1 MVSIEER
8 LVNNSLL
15 IQERLGNIVNELEGI
30 KNASLQSGRAMV
42 DTESNNEQFA
52 IVSLGGAFG
61 GAIAGGFV
69 SSYLQ
74 ARFSNA
80 SRRNSDHLQE
90 LKERIVISLLDS
102 TLDRNFWSLETLFTG
117 FRITTNAIP
126 KSDDVLFQD
135 FMENHYSNIKT
146 ELGSVMRLESIY
158 SANERQ
164 IVETLKSRIEE
175 ALQQIHR
182 EGEVNEASITSSAET
197 IARRVLLDYNPNYI
211 RIGNYLNT
219 RHLYF
224 YPTPDPMIFFRNEK
238 EYGIFKAAHINEQH
252 NIQRVN
258 DVRAYVIQSL
268 GTIIADLQRGI
279 DNYGRD
285 RDSFLEQNGKLVDS
299 LLRAKYSTKLKF
311 EKKRIITRKGIVT
324 TRCRLT

>member
-1 MVSIEER
+1 MFKKSFFFVVLSLALTINILSLTFFGNGVAQTSVTLSAEPTAIQNSQGNSTLSHTSGVVSIEER

-146 ELGSVMRLESIY
+146 ELGSY
-158 SANERQ
+158 
-164 IVETLKSRIEE
+164 ET
-175 ALQQIHR
+175 
-182 EGEVNEASITSSAET
+182 
-197 IARRVLLDYNPNYI
+197 
-211 RIGNYLNT
+211 
-219 RHLYF
+219 
-224 YPTPDPMIFFRNEK
+224 
-238 EYGIFKAAHINEQH
+238 
-252 NIQRVN
+252 
-258 DVRAYVIQSL
+258 RADI
-268 GTIIADLQRGI
+268 
-279 DNYGRD
+279 
-285 RDSFLEQNGKLVDS
+285 
-299 LLRAKYSTKLKF
+299 
-311 EKKRIITRKGIVT
+311 
-324 TRCRLT
+324 